1 MGGARRWHQPDP
13 GAARPPAPMDSGPG
27 GPQGNPTGPH
37 LTPPHWQLQW
47 QAPTVVPTWATPPVA
62 NRPPAEGQ
70 GAPPGCTDDGHPP
83 APPNP
88 DAQEHRPTHN
98 PPVPPQTATDPKPDP
113 QPIRPAPHRRPH
125 TNGQAHTAQHQNT
138 PRGQHP
144 APTPGPPTQGRTPG
158 PPEAGRKEQG
168 GTGRGGREEGGGRAG
183 AERRGG
189 GGGAHPPHTT
199 RGGNSPPGGTGHA
212 APGPGSTRRP
222 RPPQAHR
229 ASSPDASAPRGKPP
243 GPAIPHRA
251 REQARIQ
258 REEGAPNTCLRP

>member
-1 MGGARRWHQPDP
+1 
-13 GAARPPAPMDSGPG
+13 MDSGPG

-37 LTPPHWQLQW
+37 LTPPHWQLQR
-47 QAPTVVPTWATPPVA
+47 QAPAVVPTWATPPVA

-88 DAQEHRPTHN
+88 DAQEHRPTRN

-138 PRGQHP
+138 PCGQHP

-158 PPEAGRKEQG
+158 PPEGRKQPP
-168 GTGRGGREEGGGRAG
+168 RGDR
-183 AERRGG
+183 
-189 GGGAHPPHTT
+189 P
-199 RGGNSPPGGTGHA
+199 
-212 APGPGSTRRP
+212 RRP
-222 RPPQAHR
+222 RPREHEETPPPQAHR
-229 ASSPDASAPRGKPP
+229 ASSPDASAPRGNRPAPQSPTEP
-243 GPAIPHRA
+243 GS
-251 REQARIQ
+251 
-258 REEGAPNTCLRP
+258 RPRFKGKKVHLTHA